1 MKRMHVV
8 STLLV
13 VSLLVPPLAVG
24 QDTPASSSK
33 PDVFT
38 AVPENA
44 WAVACVR
51 NLAGL
56 EKKVMA
62 IGTKFGAPPMS
73 PLMMAKA
80 MLGLTAGVDDTG
92 DLLVVLLPL
101 ESLGNFADKMVL
113 LVPIT
118 DYAEF
123 ISLMEIQEAEGG
135 LSTTTLQGVPMYIA
149 QKDKHAIL
157 APSAEMA
164 KAVLESKGAGRKL
177 FTKHQLDRAQ
187 EDDLTIWINAEPVVA
202 SDVAAPLFAMAEAMN
217 NPGLEQLK
225 DFKTVQ
231 IGLQVSESGVRL
243 GFHLEAKPDTEV
255 AKSLGGVRETSDSLL
270 TGLPAEPFVLA
281 IGGLYTAGSSQYMAE
296 YFGKMLDN
304 PKITAGGDVDAE
316 KLKSVKDII
325 SKMIEGLRSIAI
337 SVSALPAGPDGMIG
351 LAKVAGLE
359 GDARECLDSFG
370 ELIQTVKGGLFTKE
384 EVNEWLQ
391 HMEYTPKAETIA
403 GIEVDHFKVK
413 LDEIEEIE
421 AEDLETALKIIGKEG
436 VLVRVGAVDPR
447 HVLATFGGGAARF
460 ETAAGLVKEK
470 KAPLADN
477 PGIKKTAEALP
488 KKRAGEGYIA
498 LDTGFRLASEVAKVL
513 DEPLP
518 FAVPEVNAP
527 IGMAATMTSKT
538 AQQSD
543 VFIPME
549 VIMAAKD
556 VVQAMMGMHAPP
568 AVPPEPAAPPAPAE
582 EPEEVPAEE

>member
-33 PDVFT
+33 PDVFA

-73 PLMMAKA
+73 PLMMAKT
-80 MLGLTAGVDDTG
+80 MLGLTSGVDDTG
-92 DLLVVLLPL
+92 DLVVVLLPL

-118 DYAEF
+118 DYGEF
-123 ISLMEIQEAEGG
+123 TSLMEMQETEDG
-135 LSTTTLQGVPMYIA
+135 LSTTMLQGVPMYIA

-157 APSAEMA
+157 APSAETA
-164 KAVLESKGAGRKL
+164 KAVLEAKGAGRKL
-177 FTKHQLDRAQ
+177 FTKSQLERAQ
-187 EDDLTIWINAEPVVA
+187 EDDLSIWINAEPLVA
-202 SDVAAPLFAMAEAMN
+202 SDVIAPLFAMAEKMN
-217 NPGLEQLK
+217 NPSVDQLK
-225 DFKTVQ
+225 DFKTLQV
-231 IGLQVSESGVRL
+231 GLQISDAGVRL
-243 GFHLEAKPDTEV
+243 GFNIEVKPGSEMAKGMG
-255 AKSLGGVRETSDSLL
+255 SVRETSESLL

-281 IGGLYTAGSSQYMAE
+281 MGGLYTAGSSAYMAE
-296 YFGKMLDN
+296 NIGKMFDN
-304 PKITAGGDVDAE
+304 PQITAGGEVDAE
-316 KLKSVKDII
+316 KLKSVKDTI
-325 SKMIEGLRSIAI
+325 SKMIEGLRSLAI
-337 SVSALPAGPDGMIG
+337 SVSALPPGPDGLIG
-351 LAKVAGLE
+351 FAKVAGLE
-359 GDARECLDSFG
+359 GDARACLDSFAT
-370 ELIQTVKGGLFTKE
+370 LIENVKGGLFTDE
-384 EVNEWLQ
+384 DVNQWLKYF
-391 HMEYTPKAETIA
+391 EYTPKAETIA
-403 GIEVDHFKVK
+403 GVDVDHLTVK
-413 LDEIEEIE
+413 LDQIEDIDE
-421 AEDLETALKIIGKEG
+421 EDLETALKIIGKEG
-436 VLVRVGAVDPR
+436 ALLRMGAVDPH
-447 HVLATFGGGAARF
+447 HVLTTFGGGAARF
-460 ETAAGLVKEK
+460 EAAAALVKEK

-498 LDTGFRLASEVAKVL
+498 LDTGLKLASEVGKIR

-527 IGMAATMTSKT
+527 IGMASTMTSKT
-538 AQQSD
+538 DQQSD
-543 VFIPME
+543 IFIPMD

-556 VVQAMMGMHAPP
+556 VVQAMMGMQ
-568 AVPPEPAAPPAPAE
+568 APPAPAPGPATPPAE
-582 EPEEVPAEE
+582 EPEQAPSEQ